1 MGIFLVY
8 GSGFARIIYVAG
20 TVCGEVSRSRAGAE
34 DEQKTE
40 LEQALV
46 AELGTQLVTELEQAL
61 ATEARDRIDG
71 AGDIVGDRVG
81 DGALEM
87 EPGAVAELAVLLL
100 LKTVNGVLMCN
111 ASCISPPHLLELN
124 GYQFS
129 LIFNYVTDDVDLL
142 KLQTCLIISGSP
154 IRQKVRYITDD
165 DLAAIMPNSS
175 DRAPVADKAEA
186 DAWFPSL
193 YSLTQYTSTKTDF
206 DSANY
211 PNAYTGGK
219 WKILLIATQER
230 YLKMADGKFF
240 STGNHPVEMLLP
252 LLHLDAAGF
261 EIDIATISGDP
272 VKLEMW
278 AFPQEDEAVKGIYEK
293 YKEKIRSPL
302 NLHDVWGRGFTKDTP
317 YIGTFI
323 PGGHG
328 AMNDI
333 PFSETVGKILRW
345 GDENQRFLITLCH
358 GPAGM
363 LAADVGKPKG
373 SKFIYD
379 GYEIVVFPDS
389 LDTNANVDI
398 GYIPSKMPWYV
409 GERLRKL
416 GITLRNNSIT
426 GETHRDRYVITGDSP
441 LASNNL
447 GKLAANALLEDVAKR
462 T

>member
-1 MGIFLVY
+1 M
-8 GSGFARIIYVAG
+8 A
-20 TVCGEVSRSRAGAE
+20 
-34 DEQKTE
+34 
-40 LEQALV
+40 
-46 AELGTQLVTELEQAL
+46 
-61 ATEARDRIDG
+61 
-71 AGDIVGDRVG
+71 
-81 DGALEM
+81 
-87 EPGAVAELAVLLL
+87 
-100 LKTVNGVLMCN
+100 
-111 ASCISPPHLLELN
+111 
-124 GYQFS
+124 
-129 LIFNYVTDDVDLL
+129 
-142 KLQTCLIISGSP
+142 
-154 IRQKVRYITDD
+154 
-165 DLAAIMPNSS
+165 NSS
-175 DRAPVADKAEA
+175 DRAPVADRAEA
-186 DAWFPSL
+186 DAWFPSP

-230 YLKMADGKFF
+230 YLKMANGKFF

-302 NLHDVWGRGFTKDTP
+302 NLYDVWGYGFTKDTP

-389 LDTNANVDI
+389 LDTNANIDI
-398 GYIPSKMPWYV
+398 GYIPGKMPWYA

-416 GITLRNNSIT
+416 GITMRNKSIT